1 MLQGLLFIL
10 LTETKLTLRLITM
23 PTRTVDQGFR
33 DFLQTLTPTNT
44 ESEAAKDHRASI
56 EACLKSNFGMTRFF
70 QTGSF
75 GNGTSI
81 SGHSDV
87 DYFADIP
94 PKNLK
99 QQSTYTLVGVK
110 NALAKRFPNTNVR
123 VSCPAI
129 LIPFGTDAKESTEVT
144 PADYIEDTEE
154 DEYKIYD
161 IPNCSDGWMRSSPD
175 AHNAYVREV
184 DGDLGNKVKR
194 LIRFIKA
201 WKYYRNVPISS
212 FYLELRVA
220 KYAEGESS
228 IIYDMDVKRVFSH
241 LDSINLAN
249 MQDPMGISG
258 YISPCATQV
267 QLDDAKSKLA
277 TALTRAQNA
286 YDAKDNGD
294 IKEAF
299 DWWNLL
305 YDGNFPSYYY

>member
-10 LTETKLTLRLITM
+10 LTEIKLTLRLMIM
-23 PTRTVDQGFR
+23 PTRTVDQGFVA
-33 DFLQTLTPTNT
+33 FLKTLTPTST
-44 ESEAAKDHRASI
+44 ESQAAKNHRASI

-70 QTGSF
+70 RTGSF

-81 SGHSDV
+81 SGYSDV
-87 DYFADIP
+87 DYFAEIP

-99 QQSTYTLVGVK
+99 QQSACTLVGVK

-123 VSCPAI
+123 VSCPAVVV
-129 LIPFGTDAKESTEVT
+129 PFGTDAKESTEVT

-184 DGDLGNKVKR
+184 DGDLGNKVKP

-228 IIYDMDVKRVFSH
+228 IIYDIDVKNVLSH
-241 LDSINLAN
+241 LYDIKLAQ
-249 MQDPMGISG
+249 MQDPMEISG
-258 YISPCATQV
+258 YVRPCPPAR
-267 QLDDAKSKLA
+267 LNDAKSKLGHCFNPRSKC
-277 TALTRAQNA
+277 L
-286 YDAKDNGD
+286 
-294 IKEAF
+294 
-299 DWWNLL
+299 
-305 YDGNFPSYYY
+305 